1 MIDVLF
7 KLLISLIFYFV
18 FCNFWFV
25 ILIVS
30 LQRYMMVLFAVSHVC
45 LFHLVFMVLYLFIY
59 SSLKI
64 CMQISK
70 MSGGGCGGP
79 LCEPHRLPGIPCPI

>member
-7 KLLISLIFYFV
+7 KIAYFIDFYFV

-30 LQRYMMVLFAVSHVC
+30 LQRYMMVLFAVRHIC
-45 LFHLVFMVLYLFIY
+45 LFPLVFMVLYLLFIY
-59 SSLKI
+59 SSLKM

-70 MSGGGCGGP
+70 MSGGECG
-79 LCEPHRLPGIPCPI
+79 EPHRLHGISCPI